1 MQNYESLKQE
11 IIKSIS
17 DLPFSNQADIVN
29 EIYDHVYH
37 ENRKRLIEAE
47 MKLKEASEVINSF
60 KYKNA
65 NVNVPVPLPN
75 INEG

>member
-1 MQNYESLKQE
+1 
-11 IIKSIS
+11 
-17 DLPFSNQADIVN
+17 
-29 EIYDHVYH
+29 
-37 ENRKRLIEAE
+37 

>member
-29 EIYDHVYH
+29 EIYDYIYH

-65 NVNVPVPLPN
+65 NVSVPVPSPN
-75 INEG
+75 INED